1 MIQKVWR
8 HLKRYNPYSVYAAK
22 SELKSEVSASYL
34 TWIWWILDPVLFM
47 LVYVFIT
54 VVVFRTEGEYLPVVV
69 IIGLTVWN
77 FFNKNVSISVKIVN
91 TFKGIVSKIY
101 IPKYMLIL
109 EKMYVNFFKMMIS
122 FGIVAGFM
130 IAYGIP
136 FRLQLLYCIPLLVL
150 VFILTLACSV
160 IVAHFG
166 VYVNDLYNIVQ
177 VILRFM
183 FYLSGV
189 FYDIG
194 DRLGNRIFMGID
206 IGWLMTHVNPVAYLI
221 NEFRQII
228 IYGEALRPMMFLYWL
243 AFSVVLLGIG
253 LFLMYR
259 HENNYVKWLRH
270 ERTCDRGQDVHVR
283 YRSMKSFSLRKS
295 LGQIRQRRDS
305 YEALRGV
312 SFTVPKG
319 KIIGIIGKNG
329 SGKSTLLKTIAGVFS
344 PDEGTIDT
352 FGNRLS
358 LLAIGIG
365 FQTMLSGYEN
375 IFLSGLLLGFTEKEI
390 RARLPEII
398 EFSELGDLSI
408 SQCGYSAAFKLA
420 FSITAFLTQR
430 SS

>member
-1 MIQKVWR
+1 
-8 HLKRYNPYSVYAAK
+8 
-22 SELKSEVSASYL
+22 
-34 TWIWWILDPVLFM
+34 
-47 LVYVFIT
+47 
-54 VVVFRTEGEYLPVVV
+54 
-69 IIGLTVWN
+69 
-77 FFNKNVSISVKIVN
+77 
-91 TFKGIVSKIY
+91 
-101 IPKYMLIL
+101 MLIL

-228 IYGEALRPMMFLYWL
+228 IYGEALRPMMFHYWL

-259 HENNYVKWLRH
+259 HENNYVK
-270 ERTCDRGQDVHVR
+270 VV
-283 YRSMKSFSLRKS
+283 
-295 LGQIRQRRDS
+295 
-305 YEALRGV
+305 
-312 SFTVPKG
+312 
-319 KIIGIIGKNG
+319 
-329 SGKSTLLKTIAGVFS
+329 
-344 PDEGTIDT
+344 
-352 FGNRLS
+352 
-358 LLAIGIG
+358 
-365 FQTMLSGYEN
+365 
-375 IFLSGLLLGFTEKEI
+375 
-390 RARLPEII
+390 
-398 EFSELGDLSI
+398 
-408 SQCGYSAAFKLA
+408 
-420 FSITAFLTQR
+420 
-430 SS
+430 